1 MGIIPNNHMKREDCG
16 VGCKQGR
23 FLFFEVD
30 ADGLKK
36 DHTTVTV
43 TNKVG

>member
-16 VGCKQGR
+16 VAAR
-23 FLFFEVD
+23 SFPFFEVD

>member
-16 VGCKQGR
+16 VGWQGR

>member
-16 VGCKQGR
+16 VGCKAVS
-23 FLFFEVD
+23 FFFEVD
-30 ADGLKK
+30 ADGLIK